1 MSLEVAI
8 EDYTREFPL
17 KNGLT
22 CHVRPLEASD
32 EQALHEFFCALPAH
46 ELMFIKHR
54 VTDPEIL
61 HEWCQSI
68 DYGRNLPLLAFLGD
82 EVIGIATLH
91 QQHGG
96 WKRHV
101 GRVSV
106 HVHPARRGLGLARL
120 LISELIDLA
129 RQSGLEKIEAE
140 FIAKQEKAIKMF
152 SLLGF
157 SQLYCLP
164 DYVKDMQA
172 ITHDYLVMG
181 IDLITDEEYAG
192 MG

>member
-8 EDYTREFPL
+8 ENYGREFPL
-17 KNGLT
+17 KNGRT
-22 CHVRPLEASD
+22 CHVRPLGVAD
-32 EQALHEFFCALPAH
+32 EKALHRFFLNLPAP
-46 ELMFIKHR
+46 ELMLIKHR
-54 VTDPEIL
+54 VTELKVI

-82 EVIGIATLH
+82 DVVGIATLH

-96 WKRHV
+96 WKRHI

-106 HVHPARRGLGLARL
+106 HVHPAHRGLGLARL
-120 LISELIDLA
+120 LIVELIDIA
-129 RQSGLEKIEAE
+129 RQSGLKKIEAE
-140 FIAKQEKAIKMF
+140 FIAKQENAIRMF

-157 SQLYCLP
+157 SQLFCLP

-172 ITHDYLVMG
+172 LTHDYLVMG
-181 IDLITDEEYAG
+181 LDLITDEEYAG